1 MSNDFEDRDYEVGY
15 GKPPKHTQFKPGQSG
30 NPKGRPK
37 DSRNVKMILQDVA
50 MEEITLTENGVPR
63 KMSKKEA
70 LIRSLYIRALGGDN
84 QAARLL
90 FKIDTQYQRAF
101 HI

>member
-1 MSNDFEDRDYEVGY
+1 
-15 GKPPKHTQFKPGQSG
+15 
-30 NPKGRPK
+30 
-37 DSRNVKMILQDVA
+37 MILQDVA

>member
-1 MSNDFEDRDYEVGY
+1 MADEDSTDYEVGY
-15 GKPPKHTQFKPGQSG
+15 KKPPKHTQFKKGQSG
-30 NPKGRPK
+30 NPAGRPK
-37 DSRNVKMILQDVA
+37 DGRNVKMVLQDVA
-50 MEEITLTENGVPR
+50 MEEITLSENGVPR

-70 LIRSLYIRALGGDN
+70 LIRSLYARALAGDN